1 MPRLA
6 QFRIAVF
13 FAVIL
18 ASVGFGFVFPPA
30 GAAAL
35 GLLLTVILVKWF
47 LFENPLEYL
56 SLPRKKSHWMDFLF
70 AYLSG
75 GFFFF
80 LMCWLLTRINSSYS
94 FTLSEDAWKVL
105 LVVPLQS
112 LFEEVVFRS
121 ILLRQIFLSKKN
133 MEWFGLF
140 VVAVFFSFSHL
151 LNYYFSEK
159 IALNFS
165 VLSSLFVFG
174 LAGNLL
180 FRMQRHLGG
189 AWGFHAGW
197 NTLRFS
203 LIHTS
208 LQRNVSEGESFNL
221 LEGSQ
226 VGLLISFVLL
236 FCILFWNKKRQC
248 SEISPKR
255 VVGN

>member
-1 MPRLA
+1 MPRLDHIK
-6 QFRIAVF
+6 IAVF

-30 GAAAL
+30 EAAAL
-35 GLLLTVILVKWF
+35 GLLLTFVLVRFF
-47 LFENPLEYL
+47 LFENPLDYL
-56 SLPRKKSHWMDFLF
+56 SLPRKKSHWIGFLF

-80 LMCWLLTRINSSYS
+80 LMCWLLSSSNSRYS
-94 FTLSEDAWKVL
+94 FTISEDAWKVF

-121 ILLRQIFLSKKN
+121 IMLRQFFLLKKN
-133 MEWFGLF
+133 IECFACS
-140 VVAVFFSFSHL
+140 VVALFFSSSHF
-151 LNYYFSEK
+151 LNYYLSEN
-159 IALNFS
+159 IVLNFS
-165 VLSSLFVFG
+165 VLCSLFVLG
-174 LAGNLL
+174 LAGNVL

-221 LEGSQ
+221 LEGSH

-236 FCILFWNKKRQC
+236 FCVLYWNQKRQS

-255 VVGN
+255 VVGS